1 MTDQHLNIAG
11 YKFVVLDDRDVLRQ
25 PFKAQCDE
33 LGLKG
38 TILLSYEGINIF
50 VAGPEQSIATFR
62 AYLSN
67 DERFVDID
75 FKESYSEHQPFN
87 RMNVRL
93 KNEIISVGLPNFD
106 RVESMDGRIL
116 PKDLHEKLLN
126 GDEVVLL
133 DTRNTYETRLGT
145 FHNAIELDI
154 DTFRAFPQA
163 VSELEESLRDKE
175 IVMFCTGGVRC
186 EKASVIMKDAGF
198 TNIKQLEGGIL
209 GYFEHVG
216 GDYWDGECF
225 VFDKRVALLP
235 DLTETGTT
243 ICFACREP
251 LTPKEQLHPAYVP
264 GESCSYCIDR
274 RQSRP
279 SIDCEQES

>member
-11 YKFVVLDDRDVLRQ
+11 YKFVVLPDRDALRQ
-25 PFKAQCDE
+25 PFKQQCDE
-33 LGLKG
+33 LGLRG
-38 TILLSYEGINIF
+38 TILLSHEGINIF
-50 VAGPEQSIATFR
+50 VAGPEDKINTFR
-62 AYLSN
+62 SYLSN
-67 DERFVDID
+67 DARFADIE
-75 FKESYSEHQPFN
+75 FKESYSEQQPFN

-106 RVESMDGRIL
+106 RVEPDNGRIL
-116 PKDLHEKLLN
+116 PHELHEKLLN
-126 GDEVVLL
+126 NDDIVLL

-145 FHNAIELDI
+145 FSNAIELNL
-154 DTFRAFPQA
+154 DTFRSFPAA
-163 VSELEESLRDKE
+163 VTQMDESYKDKE

-209 GYFEHVG
+209 GYFEEVG

-274 RQSRP
+274 HQSQT
-279 SIDCEQES
+279 IH

>member
-1 MTDQHLNIAG
+1 MTEQHLNIAG
-11 YKFVVLDDRDVLRQ
+11 YKFVVLDDRDALRQ
-25 PFKAQCDE
+25 PLKQQCDA

-50 VAGPEQSIATFR
+50 VAGPESNIKTFR
-62 AYLSN
+62 TYLSK
-67 DERFVDID
+67 DERFADID
-75 FKESYSEHQPFN
+75 FKTSYSEHQPFN

-106 RVESMDGRIL
+106 RIEPLDGRIL

-126 GDEVVLL
+126 GDDVLLL

-145 FHNAIELDI
+145 FQNAIELNI
-154 DTFRAFPQA
+154 DTFRSFPEA
-163 VSELEESLRDKE
+163 VEGLDDSYKDKE

-198 TNIKQLEGGIL
+198 NNIKQLEGGIL
-209 GYFEHVG
+209 GYFEQVG
-216 GDYWDGECF
+216 GEYWDGECF

-243 ICFACREP
+243 VCFACREP

-274 RQSRP
+274 HQSQT
-279 SIDCEQES
+279 IH

>member
-1 MTDQHLNIAG
+1 MTEQHLNIAG
-11 YKFVVLDDRDVLRQ
+11 YKFVVLDDRDALRQ
-25 PFKAQCDE
+25 PLKQQCDA

-38 TILLSYEGINIF
+38 TILLSHEGINIF
-50 VAGPEQSIATFR
+50 VAGPVSNIETFR
-62 AYLSN
+62 AYLKK
-67 DERFVDID
+67 DERFADID
-75 FKESYSEHQPFN
+75 FKTSYSEHQPFN

-106 RVESMDGRIL
+106 RIEPVDGRIL

-126 GDEVVLL
+126 GDDIILL

-145 FHNAIELDI
+145 FQNAIELNI
-154 DTFRAFPQA
+154 DTFRSFPEA
-163 VSELEESLRDKE
+163 VEGLDDTYKDKE

-198 TNIKQLEGGIL
+198 NNIKQLEGGIL
-209 GYFEHVG
+209 GYFEQVG

-243 ICFACREP
+243 VCFACREP

-274 RQSRP
+274 HQSQT
-279 SIDCEQES
+279 IH

>member
-1 MTDQHLNIAG
+1 MTNQHLNIAG
-11 YKFVVLDDRDVLRQ
+11 YKFVVLPDRDALRQ
-25 PFKAQCDE
+25 PLKQQCDE
-33 LGLKG
+33 LGLRG
-38 TILLSYEGINIF
+38 TILLSFEGINIF
-50 VAGPEQSIATFR
+50 IAGPEENINAFR
-62 AYLSN
+62 TSLLN
-67 DERFVDID
+67 DERFADIE
-75 FKESYSEHQPFN
+75 FKQSYSEHQPFN

-106 RVESMDGRIL
+106 RIEPVDGRIR
-116 PKDLHEKLLN
+116 PKELHERLLN
-126 GDEVVLL
+126 DDDLVLL

-145 FHNAIELDI
+145 FRNAIELDL
-154 DTFRAFPQA
+154 DTFRSFPEA
-163 VSELEESLRDKE
+163 VAKLGEEYKDKE

-209 GYFEHVG
+209 GYFEQVG

-235 DLTETGTT
+235 NLTETGTT

-274 RQSRP
+274 HQSQT
-279 SIDCEQES
+279 IH

>member
-1 MTDQHLNIAG
+1 MTNQHLNIAG
-11 YKFVVLDDRDVLRQ
+11 YKFVVLPDRDALRQ
-25 PFKAQCDE
+25 PLKQQCDE

-38 TILLSYEGINIF
+38 TILLSFEGINIF
-50 VAGPEQSIATFR
+50 IAGPEENINVFR
-62 AYLSN
+62 TSLLD
-67 DERFVDID
+67 DERFADIE

-93 KNEIISVGLPNFD
+93 KNEIISVGLPNFNRIEPD
-106 RVESMDGRIL
+106 DGRIR
-116 PKDLHEKLLN
+116 PQELHERLLN
-126 GDEVVLL
+126 DDDLVLL
-133 DTRNTYETRLGT
+133 ETRNTYETRLGT
-145 FHNAIELDI
+145 FQNAIELDL
-154 DTFRAFPQA
+154 DTFRSFPEA
-163 VSELEESLRDKE
+163 IAKLDDEYKDKE

-209 GYFEHVG
+209 GYFEQVG
-216 GDYWDGECF
+216 GDYWNGECF

-235 DLTETGTT
+235 NLTETGTT

-251 LTPKEQLHPAYVP
+251 LTPEEQLHPAYVP

-274 RQSRP
+274 HQSQT
-279 SIDCEQES
+279 IH

>member
-11 YKFVVLDDRDVLRQ
+11 YKFVVLDDRDALRQ

-38 TILLSYEGINIF
+38 TILLSHEGINIF

-67 DERFVDID
+67 DERFADID

-145 FHNAIELDI
+145 FHNAIELDL

-163 VSELEESLRDKE
+163 VSELEESLKDKE

-274 RQSRP
+274 RQSQT
-279 SIDCEQES
+279 IH

>member
-1 MTDQHLNIAG
+1 MTNQHLNIAG
-11 YKFVVLDDRDVLRQ
+11 YKFVVLPDRDALRQ
-25 PFKAQCDE
+25 PLKQQCDE

-38 TILLSYEGINIF
+38 TILLSFEGINIF
-50 VAGPEQSIATFR
+50 IAGPEENIDVFR
-62 AYLSN
+62 TSLLD
-67 DERFVDID
+67 DERFADIE

-93 KNEIISVGLPNFD
+93 KNEIISVGLPNFNRIEPD
-106 RVESMDGRIL
+106 DGRIR
-116 PKDLHEKLLN
+116 PQELHERLLN
-126 GDEVVLL
+126 DDDLVLL

-145 FHNAIELDI
+145 FQNAIELDL
-154 DTFRAFPQA
+154 DTFRTFPEA
-163 VSELEESLRDKE
+163 IAKLDDEYKDKE

-209 GYFEHVG
+209 GYFEQVG

-274 RQSRP
+274 HQSQT
-279 SIDCEQES
+279 IH

>member
-1 MTDQHLNIAG
+1 MTNQHLNIAG
-11 YKFVVLDDRDVLRQ
+11 YKFVVLPDRDALRQ
-25 PFKAQCDE
+25 PLKQQCDE
-33 LGLKG
+33 LGLRG
-38 TILLSYEGINIF
+38 TILLSFEGINIF
-50 VAGPEQSIATFR
+50 IAGPEENINAFR
-62 AYLSN
+62 TSLLN
-67 DERFVDID
+67 DERFADIE
-75 FKESYSEHQPFN
+75 FKQSYSEHQPFN

-106 RVESMDGRIL
+106 RIEPDDGRIR
-116 PKDLHEKLLN
+116 PQELHERLLN
-126 GDEVVLL
+126 DDDLVLL

-145 FHNAIELDI
+145 FQNAIELDL
-154 DTFRAFPQA
+154 DTFRSFPEA
-163 VSELEESLRDKE
+163 VAKLGDEYKDKE

-209 GYFEHVG
+209 GYFEQVG

-235 DLTETGTT
+235 NLTETGTT

-274 RQSRP
+274 HQSQT
-279 SIDCEQES
+279 IH

>member
-1 MTDQHLNIAG
+1 MTNQHLNIAG
-11 YKFVVLDDRDVLRQ
+11 YKFVVLPDRDALRQ
-25 PFKAQCDE
+25 PLKQQCDE

-38 TILLSYEGINIF
+38 TILLSFEGINIF
-50 VAGPEQSIATFR
+50 IAGPEENINVFR
-62 AYLSN
+62 TSLLG
-67 DERFVDID
+67 DERFADIE

-93 KNEIISVGLPNFD
+93 KNEIISVGLPNFN
-106 RVESMDGRIL
+106 RIESDDGRIR
-116 PKDLHEKLLN
+116 PQELHERLLN
-126 GDEVVLL
+126 DDDLVLL

-145 FHNAIELDI
+145 FQNAIELDL
-154 DTFRAFPQA
+154 DTFRSFPEA
-163 VSELEESLRDKE
+163 VDKLGDEYKDKE

-209 GYFEHVG
+209 GYFEQVG

-235 DLTETGTT
+235 NLTETGTT

-274 RQSRP
+274 HQSQT
-279 SIDCEQES
+279 IH

>member
-1 MTDQHLNIAG
+1 MTNQHLNIAG
-11 YKFVVLDDRDVLRQ
+11 YKFVVLPDRDALRQ
-25 PFKAQCDE
+25 PLKQQCDE

-38 TILLSYEGINIF
+38 TILLSFEGINIF
-50 VAGPEQSIATFR
+50 IAGPEENINVFR
-62 AYLSN
+62 TSLLD
-67 DERFVDID
+67 DERFADIE

-93 KNEIISVGLPNFD
+93 KNEIISVGLPNFNRIEPD
-106 RVESMDGRIL
+106 DGRIR
-116 PKDLHEKLLN
+116 PQELHERLLN
-126 GDEVVLL
+126 DDDLVLL

-145 FHNAIELDI
+145 FQNAIELDL
-154 DTFRAFPQA
+154 DTFRSFPEA
-163 VSELEESLRDKE
+163 IAKLDDEYKDKE

-209 GYFEHVG
+209 GYFEQVG
-216 GDYWDGECF
+216 GDYWNGECF

-235 DLTETGTT
+235 NLTETGTT
-243 ICFACREP
+243 VCFACREP

-274 RQSRP
+274 HQSQT
-279 SIDCEQES
+279 IH

>member
-1 MTDQHLNIAG
+1 MTNQHLNIAG
-11 YKFVVLDDRDVLRQ
+11 YKFVVIPDRDDLRQ
-25 PFKAQCDE
+25 PLKQQCDE

-38 TILLSYEGINIF
+38 TILLSFEGINIF
-50 VAGPEQSIATFR
+50 IAGPEENINVFR
-62 AYLSN
+62 TSLLD
-67 DERFVDID
+67 DERFADIE

-93 KNEIISVGLPNFD
+93 KNEIISVGLPNFNRIEPD
-106 RVESMDGRIL
+106 DGRIR
-116 PKDLHEKLLN
+116 PQELHERLLN
-126 GDEVVLL
+126 DDDLVLL

-145 FHNAIELDI
+145 FQNAIELDL
-154 DTFRAFPQA
+154 DTFRSFPEA
-163 VSELEESLRDKE
+163 IAKLDDEYKDKE

-209 GYFEHVG
+209 GYFEQVG

-235 DLTETGTT
+235 NLTETGTT
-243 ICFACREP
+243 VCFACREP

-274 RQSRP
+274 HQSQT
-279 SIDCEQES
+279 IH

>member
-11 YKFVVLDDRDVLRQ
+11 YKFVVLDDRDALRQ
-25 PFKAQCDE
+25 PLKAQCDE

-38 TILLSYEGINIF
+38 TILISHEGINIF
-50 VAGPEQSIATFR
+50 VAGPEQSIVAFR
-62 AYLSN
+62 AYLSK
-67 DERFVDID
+67 DERFADID
-75 FKESYSEHQPFN
+75 FKVSYSEHQPFN

-116 PKDLHEKLLN
+116 PKELHEKLLN

-163 VSELEESLRDKE
+163 VSELEESLKNKE

-198 TNIKQLEGGIL
+198 ANIKQLEGGIL

-251 LTPKEQLHPAYVP
+251 LTPKEQLNPAYVP
-264 GESCSYCIDR
+264 GESCSYCIGR
-274 RQSRP
+274 RQSQT
-279 SIDCEQES
+279 IH

>member
-1 MTDQHLNIAG
+1 MTGQHLNIAG
-11 YKFVVLDDRDVLRQ
+11 YKFVVLPDRDALRQ
-25 PFKAQCDE
+25 PFKQRCDE

-50 VAGPEQSIATFR
+50 VAGPEEEINSFR
-62 AYLSN
+62 SYLAD
-67 DERFVDID
+67 DERFADIV
-75 FKESYSEHQPFN
+75 FKQSYSEHQPFN

-93 KNEIISVGLPNFD
+93 KTEIISIGLPNFD
-106 RVESMDGRIL
+106 RVETNDGRIL
-116 PKDLHEKLLN
+116 PHELHEKLLN
-126 GDEVVLL
+126 DDDVVLL

-154 DTFRAFPQA
+154 NTFRAFPKA
-163 VSELEESLRDKE
+163 VSELDESYKDKE

-209 GYFEHVG
+209 GYFEQVG

-274 RQSRP
+274 HQSQ
-279 SIDCEQES
+279 IIH

>member
-1 MTDQHLNIAG
+1 MTEKHLNIAG
-11 YKFVVLDDRDVLRQ
+11 YKFVVLSDRNALRQ
-25 PFKAQCDE
+25 PFKQRCDN
-33 LGLKG
+33 LGLRG

-50 VAGPEQSIATFR
+50 VAGPEDNINQFR
-62 AYLSN
+62 SFLTE

-93 KNEIISVGLPNFD
+93 KNEIISVGMPNFD
-106 RVESMDGRIL
+106 RTEPEQGRIR
-116 PKDLHEKLLN
+116 PEELHERLN
-126 GDEVVLL
+126 KHQDIVLL

-145 FHNAIELDI
+145 FQNAIELDI
-154 DTFRAFPQA
+154 DTFRSFPQA
-163 VSELEESLRDKE
+163 ISKLDESLKDKE

-209 GYFEHVG
+209 GYFEQVG
-216 GDYWDGECF
+216 GDHWDGECF

-235 DLTETGTT
+235 DLSETGTT

-264 GESCSYCIDR
+264 GESCSYCIER
-274 RQSRP
+274 RQSQT
-279 SIDCEQES
+279 IH

>member
-1 MTDQHLNIAG
+1 MTNQHLNIAG
-11 YKFVVLDDRDVLRQ
+11 YKFVVLPDRDALRQ
-25 PFKAQCDE
+25 PLKQQCDE

-38 TILLSYEGINIF
+38 TILLSFEGINIF
-50 VAGPEQSIATFR
+50 IAGPEENINVFR
-62 AYLSN
+62 TSLLD
-67 DERFVDID
+67 DERFADIE

-93 KNEIISVGLPNFD
+93 KNEIISVGLPNFNRIEPD
-106 RVESMDGRIL
+106 DGRIR
-116 PKDLHEKLLN
+116 PQELHERLLN
-126 GDEVVLL
+126 DDDLVLL

-145 FHNAIELDI
+145 FQNAIELDL
-154 DTFRAFPQA
+154 DTFRSFPEA
-163 VSELEESLRDKE
+163 VDKLGDEYKDKE

-209 GYFEHVG
+209 GYFEQVG
-216 GDYWDGECF
+216 GDYWNGECF

-274 RQSRP
+274 HQSQT
-279 SIDCEQES
+279 IH

>member
-11 YKFVVLDDRDVLRQ
+11 YKFVVLDDRDALRQ
-25 PFKAQCDE
+25 PLKAQCDE

-38 TILLSYEGINIF
+38 TILISHEGINIF
-50 VAGPEQSIATFR
+50 VAGPEQSIVAFR
-62 AYLSN
+62 AYLSK
-67 DERFVDID
+67 DERFADID

-116 PKDLHEKLLN
+116 PKELHEKLLN

-163 VSELEESLRDKE
+163 VSELEESLKDKE

-198 TNIKQLEGGIL
+198 ANIKQLEGGIL

-274 RQSRP
+274 RQSQT
-279 SIDCEQES
+279 IH

>member
-1 MTDQHLNIAG
+1 MTNQHLNIAG
-11 YKFVVLDDRDVLRQ
+11 YKFVVLPDRDALRQ
-25 PFKAQCDE
+25 PLKQQCDE

-38 TILLSYEGINIF
+38 TILLSFEGINVFI
-50 VAGPEQSIATFR
+50 AGPEENINVFR
-62 AYLSN
+62 TSLLG
-67 DERFVDID
+67 DERFADIE

-93 KNEIISVGLPNFD
+93 KNEIISVGLPNFNRIEPD
-106 RVESMDGRIL
+106 DGRIR
-116 PKDLHEKLLN
+116 PQELHERLLN
-126 GDEVVLL
+126 DDDLVLL

-145 FHNAIELDI
+145 FQNAIELDL
-154 DTFRAFPQA
+154 DTFRSFPEA
-163 VSELEESLRDKE
+163 VDKLDNEYKDKE

-209 GYFEHVG
+209 GYFEQVG

-235 DLTETGTT
+235 NLTETGTT

-274 RQSRP
+274 HQSQT
-279 SIDCEQES
+279 IH

>member
-1 MTDQHLNIAG
+1 MSRQHLNIAG
-11 YKFVVLDDRDVLRQ
+11 YKFVELPDRNALRQ
-25 PFKAQCDE
+25 PFKQRCDE

-50 VAGPEQSIATFR
+50 VAGPEERINTFR
-62 AYLSN
+62 SYLAE
-67 DERFVDID
+67 DERFADIG
-75 FKESYSEHQPFN
+75 FKESYSDHQPFN

-106 RVESMDGRIL
+106 RVEPNDGRIL
-116 PKDLHEKLLN
+116 PHELHEKLLN
-126 GDEVVLL
+126 DDDVVLL

-154 DTFRAFPQA
+154 DTFRAFPKA
-163 VSELEESLRDKE
+163 VSELDESYKDKE

-209 GYFEHVG
+209 GYFEQVG

-251 LTPKEQLHPAYVP
+251 LTPKEQLHPAYIP

-274 RQSRP
+274 NQSQ
-279 SIDCEQES
+279 IIH

>member
-11 YKFVVLDDRDVLRQ
+11 YKFVVLDDRDALRQ

-163 VSELEESLRDKE
+163 VSELEESLKDKE

>member
-1 MTDQHLNIAG
+1 MTNQHLNIAG
-11 YKFVVLDDRDVLRQ
+11 YKFVVLPDRDALRLPLKQ
-25 PFKAQCDE
+25 QCDE

-38 TILLSYEGINIF
+38 TILLSFEGINIF
-50 VAGPEQSIATFR
+50 IAGPEENINVFR
-62 AYLSN
+62 TSLLD
-67 DERFVDID
+67 DERFADIE

-93 KNEIISVGLPNFD
+93 KNEIISVGLPNFNRIEPD
-106 RVESMDGRIL
+106 DGRNR
-116 PKDLHEKLLN
+116 PQELHERLLN
-126 GDEVVLL
+126 DDDLVLL

-145 FHNAIELDI
+145 FQNAIELDL
-154 DTFRAFPQA
+154 DTFRSFPEA
-163 VSELEESLRDKE
+163 VDKLGDEYKDKE

-209 GYFEHVG
+209 GYFEQVG

-235 DLTETGTT
+235 NLTETGTT

-274 RQSRP
+274 HQSQT
-279 SIDCEQES
+279 IH

>member
-1 MTDQHLNIAG
+1 MAEQHLNIAG
-11 YKFVVLDDRDVLRQ
+11 YKFVVLPDRDALRQ
-25 PFKAQCDE
+25 PFKQRCDE

-38 TILLSYEGINIF
+38 TILLSYEGLNIF
-50 VAGPEQSIATFR
+50 VAGPEERINTFR
-62 AYLSN
+62 SYLAE
-67 DERFVDID
+67 DERFADID
-75 FKESYSEHQPFN
+75 FKESYSGHQPFN

-106 RVESMDGRIL
+106 RIEPADGRIR
-116 PKDLHEKLLN
+116 PHKLHEKLLN
-126 GDEVVLL
+126 DDDVVLL

-145 FHNAIELDI
+145 FHNAVELDI
-154 DTFRAFPQA
+154 NTFRDFPKA
-163 VSELEESLRDKE
+163 VSELDESYKDKE

-209 GYFEHVG
+209 GYFEQVG

-243 ICFACREP
+243 VCFACREP

-264 GESCSYCIDR
+264 GESCSYCIGR
-274 RQSRP
+274 HQSQ
-279 SIDCEQES
+279 IIH

>member
-1 MTDQHLNIAG
+1 MTNQHLNIAG
-11 YKFVVLDDRDVLRQ
+11 YKFVVLPDRDALRQ
-25 PFKAQCDE
+25 PLKQQCDE

-38 TILLSYEGINIF
+38 TILLSFEGINIF
-50 VAGPEQSIATFR
+50 IAGPEENINVFR
-62 AYLSN
+62 TSLLD
-67 DERFVDID
+67 DERFADIE

-93 KNEIISVGLPNFD
+93 KNEIISVGLPNFNRIEPD
-106 RVESMDGRIL
+106 DGRIR
-116 PKDLHEKLLN
+116 PQELHERLLN
-126 GDEVVLL
+126 DDDLVLL

-145 FHNAIELDI
+145 FQNAIELDL
-154 DTFRAFPQA
+154 DTFRSFPEA
-163 VSELEESLRDKE
+163 VDKLDNEYKDKE

-209 GYFEHVG
+209 GYFEQVG
-216 GDYWDGECF
+216 GDYWNGECF

-235 DLTETGTT
+235 NLTETGTT

-274 RQSRP
+274 HQSQT
-279 SIDCEQES
+279 IH

>member
-1 MTDQHLNIAG
+1 MNDQHLNIAG
-11 YKFVVLDDRDVLRQ
+11 YKFVVLDDRDALRQ
-25 PFKAQCDE
+25 PFKAKCDE

-38 TILLSYEGINIF
+38 TILLSHEGINIF
-50 VAGPEQSIATFR
+50 VAGPEQSIVAFR
-62 AYLSN
+62 AYLSK
-67 DERFVDID
+67 DERFADID

-163 VSELEESLRDKE
+163 VSELEESLKDKE

-243 ICFACREP
+243 VCFACREP

-274 RQSRP
+274 LQAQT
-279 SIDCEQES
+279 IH

>member
-1 MTDQHLNIAG
+1 MTNQHLNIAG
-11 YKFVVLDDRDVLRQ
+11 YKFVVLPDRDALRQ
-25 PFKAQCDE
+25 PLKQQCDE

-38 TILLSYEGINIF
+38 TILLSFEGINIF
-50 VAGPEQSIATFR
+50 IAGPEENINVFR
-62 AYLSN
+62 TSLLG
-67 DERFVDID
+67 DERFADIE

-93 KNEIISVGLPNFD
+93 KNEIISVGLPNFNRIEPD
-106 RVESMDGRIL
+106 DGRIR
-116 PKDLHEKLLN
+116 PQELHERLLN
-126 GDEVVLL
+126 DDDLVLL

-145 FHNAIELDI
+145 FQNAIELDL
-154 DTFRAFPQA
+154 DTFRSFPEA
-163 VSELEESLRDKE
+163 VDKLGDEYKDKE

-209 GYFEHVG
+209 GYFEQVG

-235 DLTETGTT
+235 NLTETGTT
-243 ICFACREP
+243 VCFACREP

-264 GESCSYCIDR
+264 GESCSFCIDR
-274 RQSRP
+274 HQSQT
-279 SIDCEQES
+279 IH

>member
-1 MTDQHLNIAG
+1 MTNQHLNIAG
-11 YKFVVLDDRDVLRQ
+11 YKFVVLPDRDALRQ
-25 PFKAQCDE
+25 PLKEQCDE

-38 TILLSYEGINIF
+38 TILLSFEGINIF
-50 VAGPEQSIATFR
+50 IAGPEENINVFR
-62 AYLSN
+62 TSLLG
-67 DERFVDID
+67 DERFADIE

-93 KNEIISVGLPNFD
+93 KNEIISVGLPNFNRIEPD
-106 RVESMDGRIL
+106 DGRIR
-116 PKDLHEKLLN
+116 PQELHERLLN
-126 GDEVVLL
+126 DDDLVLL

-145 FHNAIELDI
+145 FQNAIELDL
-154 DTFRAFPQA
+154 DTFRSFPEA
-163 VSELEESLRDKE
+163 IAKLGDEYKDKE

-209 GYFEHVG
+209 GYFEQVG

-235 DLTETGTT
+235 NLTETGTT
-243 ICFACREP
+243 VCFACREP

-274 RQSRP
+274 HQSQT
-279 SIDCEQES
+279 IH

>member
-1 MTDQHLNIAG
+1 MSRQHLNIAG
-11 YKFVVLDDRDVLRQ
+11 YKFVELPDRNALRQ
-25 PFKAQCDE
+25 PFKQRCDE
-33 LGLKG
+33 LGLKR

-50 VAGPEQSIATFR
+50 VAGPEERINTFR
-62 AYLSN
+62 SYLAE
-67 DERFVDID
+67 DERFADIG
-75 FKESYSEHQPFN
+75 FKESYSDHQPFN

-106 RVESMDGRIL
+106 RVETNDGRIL
-116 PKDLHEKLLN
+116 PQELHEKLLN
-126 GDEVVLL
+126 DDDVVLL
-133 DTRNTYETRLGT
+133 DTRNMYETRLGT

-154 DTFRAFPQA
+154 DTFRAFPKA
-163 VSELEESLRDKE
+163 VSELDESYKDKE

-209 GYFEHVG
+209 GYFEQVG

-251 LTPKEQLHPAYVP
+251 LTPKEQLHPAYIP

-274 RQSRP
+274 NQSQ
-279 SIDCEQES
+279 IIH

>member
-11 YKFVVLDDRDVLRQ
+11 YKFVVLDDRDALRQ

-38 TILLSYEGINIF
+38 TILLSHEGINIF
-50 VAGPEQSIATFR
+50 VAGPEQSIVTFR

-67 DERFVDID
+67 DERFADID

-163 VSELEESLRDKE
+163 VSELEESLKDKE

-274 RQSRP
+274 RQSQT
-279 SIDCEQES
+279 IH

>member
-1 MTDQHLNIAG
+1 MTNQHLNIAG
-11 YKFVVLDDRDVLRQ
+11 YKFVVLPDRDALRQ
-25 PFKAQCDE
+25 PLKQQCDE

-38 TILLSYEGINIF
+38 TILLSFEGINIF
-50 VAGPEQSIATFR
+50 IAGPEENINVFR
-62 AYLSN
+62 TSLLG
-67 DERFVDID
+67 DERFADIE

-93 KNEIISVGLPNFD
+93 KNEIISVGLPNFNRIEPD
-106 RVESMDGRIL
+106 DGRIR
-116 PKDLHEKLLN
+116 PQELHERLLN
-126 GDEVVLL
+126 DDDLVLL

-145 FHNAIELDI
+145 FQNAIELDL
-154 DTFRAFPQA
+154 DTFRSFPEA
-163 VSELEESLRDKE
+163 IAKLDDEYKDKE

-209 GYFEHVG
+209 GYFEQVG

-235 DLTETGTT
+235 NLTETGTT
-243 ICFACREP
+243 VCFACREP

-274 RQSRP
+274 HQSQT
-279 SIDCEQES
+279 IH